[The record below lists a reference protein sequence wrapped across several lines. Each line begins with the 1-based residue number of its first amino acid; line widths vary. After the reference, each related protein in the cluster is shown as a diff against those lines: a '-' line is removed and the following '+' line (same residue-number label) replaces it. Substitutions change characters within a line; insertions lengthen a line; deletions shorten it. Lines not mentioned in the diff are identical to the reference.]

1 MSALSF
7 RDLEQEYSDV
17 RSVGSQGSRFPAF
30 WSVIQSKRNYLN
42 DEEAW
47 HGVLLKYINDTTK
60 VLLDYK
66 KPQTDV
72 QRLNTQLYRGKH
84 WIHQNISSNL
94 MSERNRKLNLS
105 KQGLLVLN
113 YLGQVAD
120 NYTAEM
126 CGYEPSLV
134 VRPKNNEE
142 QDKVAARLL
151 KEALDHYFYVLEVK
165 SNFAPFHLRTV
176 VHGEAFKFVLWNP
189 DGGDILPAYKELRDM
204 KLQLGQDPDVVVPL
218 LNPESGQQELN
229 VDGEPIFLSQTIKQG
244 DLMIQDEYAERVLYP
259 AVPSGEWKDV
269 PYLHRLV
276 PMEIDEV
283 KARWPKYADKIKR
296 DSMFK
301 DYISVAGQTLG
312 DYIMVRYTYHKPNQF
327 LEKGFTCWSTEHC
340 ILQAGDKEF
349 NHDELPCIRAIDI
362 QVPFETSGMSRFQ
375 NLATLNHAMNS
386 STTSILR
393 NHQQFGN
400 PKYAVPRGAK
410 VRLVDLG
417 DDRTIYE
424 YSGNMKPEIMTQS
437 HTPADTWKL
446 KEAMRDEF
454 KTLAMLEGPQAAA
467 APSGVTANVAL
478 RMLEEQ
484 YRKLKKPSIDRHSSN
499 VQQLGRLMLATL
511 GTYRDPEDGAL
522 LEVLG
527 KNNQRALRYFDSSA
541 LSKPYTVELLKSSG
555 LPDSPAA
562 KTQLVMDLSEKFEG
576 MFTNDEVLEH
586 LDIAR
591 PEQMIDIGTVS
602 RRSAE
607 GEVEEIL
614 AGMPVLPPQMY
625 HDILP
630 RYRVF
635 EKAVQSRNFDEADP
649 QIKARM
655 LNHIMAME
663 YLISMKMAQNPLL
676 AQMVMEKHPNFPM
689 TFPNQPLN
697 VNPSPIM
704 LAEGEP
710 PPMLMPDINA
720 DPVGGMPPEMGE
732 PEVAMTPDAV
742 MAEGQAPAEAV
753 SELDQAAVEEAPAPP
768 KSPTRARI
776 KRNEDGSADI
786 EMD

>member
-1 MSALSF
+1 MSSALSF

-17 RSVGSQGSRFPAF
+17 KASMPNGTRFPSF
-30 WSVIQSKRNYLN
+30 WSVIQSKKNYPGDEEGWHKALLKYLN
-42 DEEAW
+42 DTCQ
-47 HGVLLKYINDTTK
+47 VLLE
-60 VLLDYK
+60 YK
-66 KPQTDV
+66 KPQTEV
-72 QRLNTQLYRGKH
+72 QRLNTQLYRGRH

-94 MSERNRKLNLS
+94 VAERNRKLNLS
-105 KQGLLVLN
+105 RQGLLVLN

-151 KEALDHYFYVLEVK
+151 KEALDHYFYVLDVK
-165 SNFAPFHLRTV
+165 NNFAPFHLRTV
-176 VHGEAFKFVLWNP
+176 VHGEAFKFVGWNP
-189 DGGDILPAYKELRDM
+189 DAGDVIPAYKELRDM

-218 LNPESGQQELN
+218 LDPESGQQELN
-229 VDGEPIFLSQTIKQG
+229 MDGEPIFLSQSIKQG
-244 DLMIQDEYAERVLYP
+244 DLVIQDEYAERVLYP
-259 AVPSGEWKDV
+259 SVPSGEWKDV
-269 PYLHRLV
+269 PYLHRLI
-276 PMEIDEV
+276 PMEMDEV
-283 KARWPKYADKIKR
+283 KARWPKYAAKIKS
-296 DSMFK
+296 DNMFK
-301 DYISVAGQTLG
+301 DYISVGGQLLG
-312 DYIMVRYTYHKPNQF
+312 EYIVVRYTYHKPTQF

-349 NHDELPCIRAIDI
+349 NHDELPCIRSVDI

-375 NLATLNHAMNS
+375 NLATLNQAMNASTS
-386 STTSILR
+386 SIIR
-393 NHQQFGN
+393 NHQHFGY
-400 PKYAVPRGAK
+400 PRYAVPRGAK

-424 YSGNMKPEIMTQS
+424 YSGNIKPEIMTQN

-467 APSGVTANVAL
+467 APQGITANVAL

-484 YRKLKKPSIDRHSSN
+484 YRKLKKPSIDRHASN

-527 KNNQRALRYFDSSA
+527 KNNQRALRYFDATA

-562 KTQLVMDLSEKFEG
+562 KTQLVMDLSERFEG
-576 MFTNDEVLEH
+576 LFNNDEVLEY

-591 PEQMIDIGTVS
+591 PEQLVDIATIA
-602 RRSAE
+602 RQSAE

-614 AGMPVLPPQMY
+614 AGMPVMPPQPY
-625 HDILP
+625 HDVLP

-649 QIKARM
+649 TIKQRM
-655 LNHIMAME
+655 TNHIMAME
-663 YLISMKMAQNPLL
+663 YLISLRMQSNPIF
-676 AQMVMEKHPNFPM
+676 AQMVMEKHPNYPM
-689 TFPNQPLN
+689 TFPGTPLN
-697 VNPSPIM
+697 VNPSPIE
-704 LAEGEP
+704 LAQGEP
-710 PPMLMPDINA
+710 PPMLPPTVPGMGA
-720 DPVGGMPPEMGE
+720 EVVGGIPPEMGGAATQMPPEEQAE
-732 PEVAMTPDAV
+732 PQGQVETTEPNEV
-742 MAEGQAPAEAV
+742 ESPA
-753 SELDQAAVEEAPAPP
+753 
-768 KSPTRARI
+768 
-776 KRNEDGSADI
+776 SALP
-786 EMD
+786 